1 MVLGLFLGLAPV
13 KMLPAGEMPEMI
25 PLFAL
30 FDRDGNQV
38 ALEKLRGSVV
48 MINFWATWC
57 APCIEEM
64 PTMQALKES
73 LSDEPFEILAINMGE
88 DPATV
93 QSFLERTGFHFT
105 FPILLDPTVEV
116 AALYEVQ
123 GLPATLLAD
132 KSGKYVFGGVGARD
146 WNGQEARNLILPLLA
161 Q

>member
-1 MVLGLFLGLAPV
+1 MVLWLFLGLVPI
-13 KMLPAGEMPEMI
+13 KMLPAGEMPETI
-25 PLFAL
+25 PLFTL
-30 FDRDGNQV
+30 FDRDGNPV
-38 ALEKLRGSVV
+38 ALENLRGSVV

-88 DPATV
+88 DPAAV
-93 QSFLERTGFHFT
+93 QSFFERTGFDFS
-105 FPILLDPTVEV
+105 FPILLDPTAEV
-116 AALYEVQ
+116 ATLYKVQ

-146 WNGQEARNLILPLLA
+146 WNGREARDRIFPLLA